1 MEREGD
7 GGEGTRVPQDADYVN
22 SAGCTALVA
31 SVYAIALHLAE
42 IADEEDNFFELGG
55 QSLQA
60 IRAARQISERSARRI
75 TIPGIFGHPPPGE
88 LGRDLALAHDPPPAS
103 PGVPWPPARS

>member
-31 SVYAIALHLAE
+31 TVYAIALHLAE
-42 IADEEDNFFELGG
+42 IPDEEDNFFELGG

-60 IRAARQISERSARRI
+60 IRAARQISERSGRRI
-75 TIPGIFGHPPPGE
+75 TIREIFEYPTPGK
-88 LGRDLALAHDPPPAS
+88 LGRYLAVS
-103 PGVPWPPARS
+103 PDATAAAP